1 MMYPLVRELAS
12 RGPETGKTA
21 PGTSLVRTT
30 TLWYPQWDSNPHWT
44 DFKSAASAD
53 WAMGAPVH
61 LMLERT
67 MTAAIRSLADSLR
80 RFGDDRLE
88 ALLVARPDLATPLPR
103 GIGPLAARAAGST
116 SARQALSALT
126 LPELHLVEALAV
138 LPDGASPSELAE
150 AVSSDPATL
159 SPALERLVTLAVV
172 WGEDEL
178 HLIRPLREGLRAPA
192 GLAPA
197 DTDDPAPEQAQRLVD
212 EALTA
217 NRSLDEVLETL
228 AWGPAEVQ
236 GAGRLA
242 QTLEQAGIV
251 RADATGALHIPRSV
265 HLALRDGRVR
275 RSHAAHRP
283 DPEGPPLMERIRG
296 ARAAQAVERAFEALR
311 LLGTVRTFDQD
322 PPGVLRRGG
331 LPQRDLRRLADRAGT
346 TVVAYAT
353 VLQSAWQIGLIGHD
367 GQEWRPTRDWD
378 SHRTQ
383 ATEQRWAE
391 LALAWA
397 RGHHLAA
404 VVGTPDASGAG
415 RSLLS
420 DLTRRDGVRTRRGS
434 LLRALRTS
442 PGVSATKESLTASLA
457 WAFPLVPADI
467 IEEEITAALSEG
479 EVLGVIDSGALTV
492 LGSELVLALDEDITQ
507 ADARLAHVLREVA
520 PSPVEEVLLD
530 SDLTAVIP
538 GRPAE
543 SLLPLLDWG
552 EVVSRGGALT
562 LRFTSASLRT
572 ALGAG
577 RDAEQLLGLL
587 RETSRGPLPQSLEYL
602 VRDEQRRHGRVRIS
616 RASTVLTADA
626 EVLDLLQV
634 APEAQALNLHRLAPT
649 VAVTM
654 SDPGFAL
661 QMARR
666 AGLSPQA
673 VGPDGRDAG
682 PELSHSLSG
691 GPIDQD
697 LLTVDG
703 PELRLPPAEAV
714 ARIRAAEDGETD
726 LSVTDRLLD
735 AIAQGSELPLG
746 IVDGRGGVVVKHA
759 LPLSLEGG
767 RLRAREAGRDE
778 EFTVLVHRVT
788 LG

>member
-1 MMYPLVRELAS
+1 
-12 RGPETGKTA
+12 
-21 PGTSLVRTT
+21 
-30 TLWYPQWDSNPHWT
+30 
-44 DFKSAASAD
+44 
-53 WAMGAPVH
+53 
-61 LMLERT
+61 

-88 ALLVARPDLATPLPR
+88 ALLVARPDLATPLPK
-103 GIGPLAARAAGST
+103 GIGPLAARAAGAT
-116 SARQALSALT
+116 SARRALAALT

-138 LPDGASPSELAE
+138 LSDGAGPSELAE
-150 AVSSDPATL
+150 AVSSDPATV

-172 WGEDEL
+172 WGEDQL
-178 HLIRPLREGLRAPA
+178 HLIRPLREGLNAPA
-192 GLAPA
+192 GLAPSA
-197 DTDDPAPEQAQRLVD
+197 ADDPEPEQAQHLVAD
-212 EALTA
+212 ALSW
-217 NRSLDEVLETL
+217 NPSLGEVFETL

-236 GAGRLA
+236 GAGELA
-242 QTLEQAGIV
+242 TALAQAGIV
-251 RADATGALHIPRSV
+251 RADSDGGLRIPRSV

-275 RSHAAHRP
+275 RVYAALRP
-283 DPEGPPLMERIRG
+283 APEGPPLMERIRG

-311 LLGTVRTFDQD
+311 LLGTVPSFDED

-331 LPQRDLRRLADRAGT
+331 LPQRDLRRLAGRAGT

-378 SHRTQ
+378 SHRGQ
-383 ATEQRWAE
+383 STEQRWAE

-404 VVGTPDASGAG
+404 VVGTPDASGTG

-442 PGVSATKESLTASLA
+442 PGISATQDSLAASLA
-457 WAFPLVPADI
+457 WAFPLVPAEV
-467 IEEEITAALSEG
+467 IEEETAAVLHEG
-479 EVLGVIDSGALTV
+479 EALGVIDSGALTV
-492 LGSELVLALDEDITQ
+492 LGSELVLALDEELPR
-507 ADARLAHVLREVA
+507 ADARLAQVLEEVA
-520 PSPVEEVLLD
+520 PPPVDEVLLD

-543 SLLPLLDWG
+543 QLLPLLDWG

-562 LRFTSASLRT
+562 LRFTSASLRGG
-572 ALGAG
+572 LGAG
-577 RDAEQLLGLL
+577 RDAEQLLELL
-587 RETSRGPLPQSLEYL
+587 RSCSRGPLPQSLEYL

-616 RASTVLTADA
+616 RATTVLTAEA
-626 EVLDLLQV
+626 EVLDLLQIT
-634 APEAQALNLHRLAPT
+634 PEATALDLHRLAPT
-649 VAVTM
+649 VAVTL

-661 QMARR
+661 QTARR

-673 VGPDGRDAG
+673 VGADGRAAAT
-682 PELSHSLSG
+682 ELSHSLTG

-703 PELRLPPAEAV
+703 PELRLAPAEAV
-714 ARIRAAEDGETD
+714 ARIRAAEEGAVD

-735 AIAQGSELPLG
+735 AISQGGELPLG

-759 LPLSLEGG
+759 QPLSLEGG
-767 RLRAREAGRDE
+767 RLRAREAGREE

>member
-1 MMYPLVRELAS
+1 
-12 RGPETGKTA
+12 
-21 PGTSLVRTT
+21 
-30 TLWYPQWDSNPHWT
+30 
-44 DFKSAASAD
+44 
-53 WAMGAPVH
+53 
-61 LMLERT
+61 

-88 ALLVARPDLATPLPR
+88 ALLVARPDLAAPLPK
-103 GIGPLAARAAGST
+103 GIGPLAARAAGAT
-116 SARQALSALT
+116 SARRALSALT

-138 LPDGASPSELAE
+138 LADGASPRELAE
-150 AVSSDPATL
+150 AVSSDPATI
-159 SPALERLVTLAVV
+159 SPAVERLMTLAVV

-197 DTDDPAPEQAQRLVD
+197 ETDDPDPERAQHLID
-212 EALTA
+212 AALA
-217 NRSLDEVLETL
+217 ARPSLFEVFETL
-228 AWGPAEVQ
+228 AWGPADVQ

-242 QTLEQAGIV
+242 QDLEQAGIV
-251 RADATGALHIPRSV
+251 RAGDDGTLRIPRSV
-265 HLALRDGRVR
+265 HLALRGGRVR
-275 RSHAAHRP
+275 RSHAAQRP
-283 DPEGPPLMERIRG
+283 APEGPPLTERIRG

-311 LLGTVRTFDQD
+311 LLGTVRSFDED

-331 LPQRDLRRLADRAGT
+331 LPQRDLRRLAERAEA

-378 SHRTQ
+378 SHRAQ
-383 ATEQRWAE
+383 PTEQRWAE

-404 VVGTPDASGAG
+404 VVGTPDAGGAN

-434 LLRALRTS
+434 VLRALRTS
-442 PGVSATKESLTASLA
+442 PGISATEESLAASLA
-457 WAFPLVPADI
+457 WAFPLVPAEV
-467 IEEEITAALSEG
+467 IEEETTAVLREG
-479 EVLGVIDSGALTV
+479 EALGVIDSGALTV
-492 LGSELVLALDEDITQ
+492 LGSELVLALDEDLPQ
-507 ADARLAHVLREVA
+507 ADARLAHVLQEIA
-520 PSPVEEVLLD
+520 PAPVDEVLLD

-543 SLLPLLDWG
+543 QLLPLLDWG

-562 LRFTSASLRT
+562 LRFTAASLRG

-577 RDAEQLLGLL
+577 RDAEQLLELL
-587 RETSRGPLPQSLEYL
+587 RSVSRGPVPQSLEYL

-616 RASTVLTADA
+616 RATTVLSADA

-634 APEAQALNLHRLAPT
+634 APEAEALNLHRLAPT

-661 QMARR
+661 QTARR

-673 VGPDGRDAG
+673 VGADGRAAG
-682 PELSHSLSG
+682 PELSHSLAG

-697 LLTVDG
+697 LLTADG

-714 ARIRAAEDGETD
+714 ARIRAAEEDGVD

-735 AIAQGSELPLG
+735 AIAQGGELPLG

-759 LPLSLEGG
+759 QPLSLEGG
-767 RLRAREAGRDE
+767 RLRARESGREE